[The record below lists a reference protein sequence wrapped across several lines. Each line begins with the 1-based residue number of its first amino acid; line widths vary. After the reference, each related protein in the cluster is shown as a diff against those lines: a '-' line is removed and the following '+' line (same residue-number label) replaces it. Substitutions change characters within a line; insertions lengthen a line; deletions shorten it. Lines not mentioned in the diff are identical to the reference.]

1 MPSPAVYRSP
11 QGLASATTALFALHG
26 AAALGS
32 AAVLL
37 AQYAAGG
44 SSSAE
49 ADWLATVVGSVEYL
63 LFLGSAAVFLPWM
76 YRVRVNAEVI
86 YPHGQQRARVLAVVG
101 WFIPFAGIWFPWRV
115 ANDVWRASAPAGEH
129 GVPQP
134 VPARAGHVW
143 WVSLMLSWLLF
154 FLGTESLGS
163 EASLHYADSR
173 REALGILVAGELLT
187 LAAMVSGLLMV
198 RRLTA
203 MQEAHAA
210 RARAA
215 WAPPVTA

>member
-11 QGLASATTALFALHG
+11 RGLASATTALFALHG
-26 AAALGS
+26 AAAVGS

-44 SSSAE
+44 SSATT
-49 ADWLATVVGSVEYL
+49 DWLATVVGSLEYL

-86 YPHGQQRARVLAVVG
+86 YPHGQQHARVLAVVG
-101 WFIPFAGIWFPWRV
+101 WFIPFAGIWFPWRI
-115 ANDVWRASAPAGEH
+115 ANDVWRASAPTGEH

-134 VPARAGHVW
+134 VPARVVHAW

-154 FLGTESLGS
+154 VVGTESLGS

-173 REALGILVAGELLT
+173 REALGILTAGELLT

-210 RARAA
+210 RAWAA
-215 WAPPVTA
+215 WAPPVAA